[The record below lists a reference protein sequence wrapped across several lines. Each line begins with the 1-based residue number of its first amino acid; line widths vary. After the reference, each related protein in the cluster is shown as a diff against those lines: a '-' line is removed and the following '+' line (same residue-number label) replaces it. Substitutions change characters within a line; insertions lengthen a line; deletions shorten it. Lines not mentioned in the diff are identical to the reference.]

1 MVAVGLA
8 MFASAEWLR
17 RPAWPWAVTA
27 IVLAVAAVA
36 ALRPA
41 GGWRRR
47 WLAAA
52 LVGLSVALGLSHY
65 RLARI
70 DDAWPAEREARIEA
84 AARVLGDE
92 LRASLQSAVDA
103 AERAARLGADADRR
117 TAFTALANAVPRDGV
132 EMGVVVL
139 DTAGRPWAW
148 AGRHRLPPEA
158 AGDSIAVRA
167 TRYYLVLETRR
178 HSAEGRVAVASVL
191 VRADSSVPDRAGS
204 LVERFRERTG
214 VGLAVFPAG
223 TAPDGP
229 DVFAYE
235 EPTPAGPRLLFS
247 VRPVPPEQGAAKE
260 TMLAVS
266 RRAVVWLA
274 IAVLALALVTTPA
287 PREHYLLGAIGL
299 WLAVRAPVG
308 AALGLEPLFS
318 PATFYRPF
326 LGPLSASAGVL
337 ALTGT
342 LLVVFA
348 VALWCRPPARRRIT
362 VAGAVGLLL
371 LTPYLIRALGRGITP
386 PANGASIGL
395 WLSWQV
401 TLLVSAAALII
412 AAAGLLRGSARISGG
427 GWRIA
432 LATTLALGAAVVG
445 VLVWS
450 PRGGWP
456 DWYTFLWLPALL
468 LAALPAP
475 RWAVVIGVA
484 TVAGSAAALVTWGA
498 ELNGRLQ
505 VAQRDV
511 ARLGTEPDPLA
522 LLQLE
527 RLGDALGAT
536 DGPADP
542 VGLYDVWR
550 RSGLGEQGYPA
561 ALAVWSGDGTLLAE
575 LPLDSLDVPAPLLAS
590 LVRGHG
596 DADAEVHQFVRVP
609 GVHYVLVAPAGG
621 GRVVTAAVGPR
632 TQLIQRG
639 RLGRLLDPVPGE
651 RAAYRL
657 AVSPPAQTGD
667 MRRLRWT
674 RDGWQLHAEQT
685 LDLPGG
691 MRAVHADVDLRGPG
705 PLFVRGTLVVLFD
718 IAVVALLW
726 RLAELAAGSPIR
738 PPRWRRLARSFRVRL
753 AGTLAAFF
761 IIPAVGFALWSFARL
776 ADEAEAARD
785 LLVAENLRDA
795 APAAADLLRID
806 AGRREGDLRALAR
819 RVDADLALYRGG
831 RLVAASDSLLIDLG
845 IVTPLLDVA
854 AYRLLALEGE
864 LETTRSV
871 PGGDRPGRVGYRV
884 VQPGSA
890 YDLGIL
896 ATPQLAGGTGL
907 AARQL
912 DLALLLLLATVLG
925 VAAAVLGAQRAART
939 LSRPVADLR
948 SAALALG
955 RGEAMPPS
963 SHAPPVEFEPVFGA
977 FTRMADD
984 IRASQRAL
992 EAARRRTAAVL
1003 ATVATGVAGL
1013 DPEGRVLIAN
1023 REAIDLLAVPLRE
1036 GDNLVEQLPPEWLP
1050 LGDAIERFL
1059 ADPVSADSTLELD
1072 VAGRRFTLQLAS
1084 LGADVRGVVM
1094 ALTDVTHLSR
1104 AERVLAWGEMA
1115 RQVAHEIKNPLTP
1128 MRLGMQHLIRVW
1140 TERPEAF
1147 GATLHETAERI
1158 LGEIDRLDTIARA
1171 FSRFA
1176 APAEAPLPLE
1186 RVELRSAAEEVA
1198 HLYRLASEGATVEL
1212 ESDGAAPLVAARR
1225 DEVKEVLVNLLENAR
1240 DAGAARI
1247 VVAVHAEG
1255 FSVRDDGRGIAP
1267 DLLPRIFEP
1276 RFSTTT
1282 SGSGLGLSI
1291 VRRLVEQWGGTVE
1304 VASEPDEGT
1313 VVSVRL
1319 RRWESR

>member
-1 MVAVGLA
+1 MLA
-8 MFASAEWLR
+8 AAEWLR
-17 RPAWPWAVTA
+17 RPAWPWAVAA
-27 IVLAVAAVA
+27 IVMAAVA
-36 ALRPA
+36 AAALRPLS
-41 GGWRRR
+41 GWRRR
-47 WLAAA
+47 SLAAA
-52 LVGLSVALGLSHY
+52 LVGLAAATGLAHY

-84 AARVLGDE
+84 AARVLGNE

-103 AERAARLGADADRR
+103 AAAAARLEADADRR
-117 TAFTALANAVPRDGV
+117 TAFAALAAALPRGGA
-132 EMGVVVL
+132 EMGIAVL
-139 DTAGRPWAW
+139 DSAGRPWAW

-178 HSAEGRVAVASVL
+178 HSAAGRTAVASVL
-191 VRADSSVPDRAGS
+191 VRADSSVPDRGGS

-214 VGLAVFPAG
+214 VGLAVYPAG
-223 TAPDGP
+223 TAPEGP

-235 EPTPAGPRLLFS
+235 EPTTAGPRLLFS

-260 TMLAVS
+260 TMLA
-266 RRAVVWLA
+266 RARNAVVWLA
-274 IAVLALALVTTPA
+274 IVVLALAVVTTPA
-287 PREHYLLGAIGL
+287 PREHYLLAGIAL

-337 ALTGT
+337 ALTAT
-342 LLVVFA
+342 LVVVLA
-348 VALWCRPPARRRIT
+348 VALWCRPPARRPLT
-362 VAGAVGLLL
+362 VAAGLALLL
-371 LTPYLIRALGRGITP
+371 LTPYFIRALGRGITP
-386 PANGASIGL
+386 PADGASIGL

-401 TLLVSAAALII
+401 TLLIGAAALII
-412 AAAGLLRGSARISGG
+412 AAAALLRGSARTAGG

-432 LATTLALGAAVVG
+432 LASTLAIAAAVVG
-445 VLVWS
+445 VIVWS

-456 DWYTFLWLPALL
+456 DWYTFLWVPALV

-475 RWAVVIGVA
+475 RWFVIVGVA

-527 RLGDALGAT
+527 RLGEAAAESE
-536 DGPADP
+536 PADP
-542 VGLYDVWR
+542 VGLYDLWR

-561 ALAVWSGDGTLLAE
+561 ALAVWRPDGTLLAE
-575 LPLDSLDVPAPLLAS
+575 LPLDSLDVPAPLLAG
-590 LVRGHG
+590 LVRGH
-596 DADAEVHQFVRVP
+596 DADTARVHQFVRVP
-609 GVHYVLVAPAGG
+609 GVHYVLVAPSGD
-621 GRVVTAAVGPR
+621 RLVTAAVGPR
-632 TQLIQRG
+632 SQLVQRG
-639 RLGRLLDPVPGE
+639 RLGRLLDPAPRGSP
-651 RAAYRL
+651 AYRL
-657 AVSPPAQTGD
+657 ALSPPAQTGD
-667 MRRLRWT
+667 MRRLRWS

-691 MRAVHADVDLRGPG
+691 LRAVHADVDLRGPA
-705 PLFVRGTLVVLFD
+705 PLLVRGTLVVLFD
-718 IAVVALLW
+718 VAVIALLW

-738 PPRWRRLARSFRVRL
+738 VPRWRRLARSFRVRI

-785 LLVAENLRDA
+785 LLVAQNLRDA
-795 APAAADLLRID
+795 APAAADLLRTD
-806 AGRREGDLRALAR
+806 PARREGDLLALAR

-831 RLVAASDSLLIDLG
+831 RLVSVSDSLLIDLG
-845 IVTPLLDVA
+845 IVTPLLDEA
-854 AYRLLALEGE
+854 AYRTLALEGE

-871 PGGDRPGRVGYRV
+871 AGGELPGRIGYRV
-884 VQPGSA
+884 VQPGTA

-948 SAALALG
+948 AAALAVG
-955 RGEAMPPS
+955 RGEAMPAS
-963 SHAPPVEFEPVFGA
+963 AHAPPVEFEPVFGA
-977 FTRMADD
+977 FTRMAED

-1023 REAIDLLAVPLRE
+1023 REAVELLGVPLRE
-1036 GDNLVEQLPPEWLP
+1036 GDRLVDRLAPEWAP
-1050 LGDAIERFL
+1050 LGEAIDRFL
-1059 ADPVSADSTLELD
+1059 ADPLSADSGVELD
-1072 VAGRRFTLQLAS
+1072 VAGRRYTLQLAS

-1094 ALTDVTHLSR
+1094 ALSDVTHLSR

-1128 MRLGMQHLIRVW
+1128 MRLGMQHLKRVW

-1147 GATLHETAERI
+1147 GTTLDETAERI

-1176 APAEAPLPLE
+1176 APAEAQPPLE
-1186 RVELRSAAEEVA
+1186 RVELRSAVEEVA
-1198 HLYRLASEGATVEL
+1198 HLYRLASEGAAVEL
-1212 ESDGAAPLVAARR
+1212 DADGPVPPMAARR

-1247 VVAVHAEG
+1247 VIGVGAEG
-1255 FSVRDDGRGIAP
+1255 FSVTDDGRGIAP
-1267 DLLPRIFEP
+1267 ELLPRIFEP

-1291 VRRLVEQWGGTVE
+1291 VRRLVDGWGGAVE
-1304 VASEPDEGT
+1304 VDSEPGRGT
-1313 VVSVRL
+1313 TVIVRL
-1319 RRWESR
+1319 RRW

>member
-1 MVAVGLA
+1 MVALGLA
-8 MFASAEWLR
+8 ILATAEWLR
-17 RPAWPWAVTA
+17 RPAWPWAVAA
-27 IVLAVAAVA
+27 IVLTMAAVA
-36 ALRPA
+36 ALRPLA
-41 GGWRRR
+41 GWRRR
-47 WLAAA
+47 SLAAA
-52 LVGLSVALGLSHY
+52 LVGLTAAIGLAHY

-70 DDAWPAEREARIEA
+70 DNDWPAEREARIEA

-103 AERAARLGADADRR
+103 AAAAAALDADADRR
-117 TAFTALANAVPRDGV
+117 TAFAAVAAALPRDGV
-132 EMGVVVL
+132 EMGIAVL
-139 DTAGRPWAW
+139 DSAGRPWAW

-158 AGDSIAVRA
+158 SGDSIAVRA

-178 HSAEGRVAVASVL
+178 HSDAGRLAVASVL
-191 VRADSSVPDRAGS
+191 VRADSSVPDRSGS

-214 VGLAVFPAG
+214 VGLAVYPAG
-223 TAPDGP
+223 EAPEGP

-235 EPTPAGPRLLFS
+235 EPTTAGPRLLFS

-260 TMLAVS
+260 TMLERA

-274 IAVLALALVTTPA
+274 LAGIALALVTTPSA
-287 PREHYLLGAIGL
+287 REHYLLAALVL
-299 WLAVRAPVG
+299 WVAVRAPVG

-318 PATFYRPF
+318 PATFYRSF

-337 ALTGT
+337 ALTAT
-342 LLVVFA
+342 LLVLLG
-348 VALWCRPPARRRIT
+348 VALWCRPPRRRPVTIA
-362 VAGAVGLLL
+362 AGLVLLL

-386 PANGASIGL
+386 PAHGASISL

-401 TLLVSAAALII
+401 TLLIGAAALIVG
-412 AAAGLLRGSARISGG
+412 AAALFRGSARTTGG

-432 LATTLALGAAVVG
+432 LASTLAVAAAVVG

-456 DWYTFLWLPALL
+456 DWYTFLWVPALL

-475 RWAVVIGVA
+475 RWAAIVGIA

-527 RLGDALGAT
+527 RLGDAAAESR
-536 DGPADP
+536 PSDP
-542 VGLYDVWR
+542 VGLYDLWR

-561 ALAVWSGDGTLLAE
+561 ALATWRRDGTLLAE
-575 LPLDSLDVPAPLLAS
+575 LPLDSLDVPAPLLAG
-590 LVRGHG
+590 LVRGHDG
-596 DADAEVHQFVRVP
+596 DTAVVHQFVRVP
-609 GVHYVLVAPAGG
+609 GVHYVLVAPAGE
-621 GRVVTAAVGPR
+621 GRLVTAAVGPR
-632 TQLIQRG
+632 SQLVQRG
-639 RLGRLLDPVPGE
+639 RLGRLLDPAPRE
-651 RAAYRL
+651 NLAYRL
-657 AVSPPAQTGD
+657 ALSPPAPTGD
-667 MRRLRWT
+667 MRRMRWS

-691 MRAVHADVDLRGPG
+691 LRAVHADVDLRGPG
-705 PLFVRGTLVVLFD
+705 PVFVRGTLVVLFD
-718 IAVVALLW
+718 IAVIALLW
-726 RLAELAAGSPIR
+726 RLAELAAGSPVR
-738 PPRWRRLARSFRVRL
+738 MPRWRRLARSFRVRL
-753 AGTLAAFF
+753 AGTLSLFF

-776 ADEAEAARD
+776 ADEASAARD
-785 LLVAENLRDA
+785 LLVAQNLRDA
-795 APAAADLLRID
+795 APAAADLLR
-806 AGRREGDLRALAR
+806 AEPARRERDLLALAR

-831 RLVAASDSLLIDLG
+831 RLVAASDSLLLDLG
-845 IVTPLLDVA
+845 IVTPLLDEA
-854 AYRLLALEGE
+854 AYRTLALEGE
-864 LETTRSV
+864 LETTRGV
-871 PGGDRPGRVGYRV
+871 PGGGLPGRIGYRV
-884 VQPGSA
+884 VQPGTA

-925 VAAAVLGAQRAART
+925 VAAALLGAQRAARA
-939 LSRPVADLR
+939 LSRPVAELR
-948 SAALALG
+948 AAALALG
-955 RGEAMPPS
+955 RGESMPAS
-963 SHAPPVEFEPVFGA
+963 LHAPPVEFEPVFGA
-977 FTRMADD
+977 FTRMAED

-1023 REAIDLLAVPLRE
+1023 REAVDLLGVSLQE
-1036 GDNLVEQLPPEWLP
+1036 GDRMVERLPPEWEP
-1050 LGDAIERFL
+1050 LGAAIDRFL
-1059 ADPVSADSTLELD
+1059 ADPVSADSGVELD
-1072 VAGRRFTLQLAS
+1072 VSGRRYTLQLAS
-1084 LGADVRGVVM
+1084 LGADLRGVVM
-1094 ALTDVTHLSR
+1094 ALSDVTHLSR
-1104 AERVLAWGEMA
+1104 AERVLAWGDMA

-1128 MRLGMQHLIRVW
+1128 MRLGMQHLRRVW
-1140 TERPEAF
+1140 AERPEAF
-1147 GATLHETAERI
+1147 GATLDETAARI
-1158 LGEIDRLDTIARA
+1158 LAEIDRLDTIARA
-1171 FSRFA
+1171 FSRFG

-1186 RVELRSAAEEVA
+1186 RVDVASAAEEVA
-1198 HLYRLASEGATVEL
+1198 HLYRLASEGATIEL
-1212 ESDGAAPLVAARR
+1212 ATDGAVPAMAARR

-1247 VVAVHAEG
+1247 VIGVTDDG
-1255 FSVRDDGRGIAP
+1255 FQVRDDGRGIAP
-1267 DLLPRIFEP
+1267 ELLPRIFEP

-1291 VRRLVEQWGGTVE
+1291 VRRLVEEWGGTVE
-1304 VASEPDEGT
+1304 VDSVPAQGT
-1313 VVSVRL
+1313 TVSVRL
-1319 RRWESR
+1319 RPW